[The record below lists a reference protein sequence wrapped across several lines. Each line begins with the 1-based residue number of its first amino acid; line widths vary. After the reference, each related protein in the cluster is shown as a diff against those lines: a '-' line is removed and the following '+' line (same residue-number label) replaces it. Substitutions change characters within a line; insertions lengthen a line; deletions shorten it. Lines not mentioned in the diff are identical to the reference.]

1 MKVIVCLFD
10 EERKVKV
17 KDDQQ
22 EWFIVCKNNLLKNV
36 NELKARLIERI
47 KKEII
52 TEKQFK
58 KMEPLYDPARFETK

>member
-10 EERKVKV
+10 EERKVKN
-17 KDDQQ
+17 KEDQQ
-22 EWFIVCKNNLLKNV
+22 EWFIVCKNTLLKNV

-58 KMEPLYDPARFETK
+58 KMDPL

>member
-10 EERKVKV
+10 EERKVKN

-22 EWFIVCKNNLLKNV
+22 EWFLVCKNVLLKNV

-58 KMEPLYDPARFETK
+58 KMEPI

>member
-47 KKEII
+47 KKELI

-58 KMEPLYDPARFETK
+58 KMEPL

>member
-10 EERKVKV
+10 EERKVKN
-17 KDDQQ
+17 KEDQQ
-22 EWFIVCKNNLLKNV
+22 EWFIICKNTLLKNV

-58 KMEPLYDPARFETK
+58 KMDPL